1 MAIHRLCTVRN
12 GSPNSK
18 GSRFPPTADALCPE
32 QRNTRKEPESDHD
45 YKYAEYAMQKGP
57 CGTELGRLSSKQNM
71 DSAQPTKLDF
81 LTVPATPFSIG
92 VLASIV
98 VLVTVVIGPKA
109 VIDTVLNVSTLSS
122 GLKGDF

>member
-1 MAIHRLCTVRN
+1 
-12 GSPNSK
+12 
-18 GSRFPPTADALCPE
+18 
-32 QRNTRKEPESDHD
+32 
-45 YKYAEYAMQKGP
+45 
-57 CGTELGRLSSKQNM
+57 M